1 VDDQTLDFD
10 VNLHNFEVLKGD
22 RVVLARRS
30 VVIGDLR
37 DAWAVIAEMA
47 MATKE
52 AGCRV
57 RVTDETGGIVI
68 LTGVAAVRLHSRRAI
83 AA

>member
-1 VDDQTLDFD
+1 MK
-10 VNLHNFEVLKGD
+10 LHDFEVLKGD
-22 RVVLARRS
+22 RVVSARRS
-30 VVIGDLR
+30 VVVGDLK
-37 DAWAVIAEMA
+37 DAWPLIAEMA
-47 MATKE
+47 MVTKE